1 MTVILPEPPPPP
13 VPAEPVPPGWEGL
26 LEPGERILWQGRPDA
41 RVEWA
46 EVVSFQ
52 SMFGVVFTAFAVF
65 WITMARGMGG
75 RFDDGGMTD
84 IFPLFGV
91 PFVAVGLYLVVG
103 RLIHDAIRRR
113 GTWYTLTDRTAFIA
127 VTFRGRRRLE
137 RYPIS
142 RDMPLGLEDGT
153 PGTVW
158 FAEKVTHNPGGWT
171 GSGSNRSYRAP
182 STTREQVG
190 FRRIGNPRAVYRLLL
205 DRIEAL
211 RAAPPQE

>member
-1 MTVILPEPPPPP
+1 MTVTLPEPPPPP

-26 LEPGERILWQGRPDA
+26 LEPGERILWQGHPDA
-41 RVEWA
+41 RVEWG

-52 SMFGVVFTAFAVF
+52 SMFGIVFTAFAVF
-65 WITMARGMGG
+65 WISMAVSMGG
-75 RFDDGGMTD
+75 HFEDGLSS

-103 RLIHDAIRRR
+103 RLIHDAFRRR

-127 VTFRGRRRLE
+127 VTLRGQRKLE

-142 RDMPLGLEDGT
+142 RDMKLVLEDGM

-158 FAEKVTHNPGGWT
+158 FAEKVTHNPGGWSGT
-171 GSGSNRSYRAP
+171 GSNRSYRGP
-182 STTREQVG
+182 STTREPIG
-190 FRRIGNPRAVYRLLL
+190 FRRIEAPRKVYRLLL

-211 RAAPPQE
+211 RAAAPQE